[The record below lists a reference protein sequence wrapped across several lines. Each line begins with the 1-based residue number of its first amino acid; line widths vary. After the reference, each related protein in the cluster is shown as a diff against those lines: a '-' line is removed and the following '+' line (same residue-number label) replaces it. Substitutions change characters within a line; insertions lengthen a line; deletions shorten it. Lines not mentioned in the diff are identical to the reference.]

1 MDKKQEIIDLI
12 DKIIPFDDV
21 EKEHQKDTLDWLKSG
36 VEIFRIA
43 KPATPLKH
51 LVCYTVLYDA
61 KEKKILL
68 LEHKNA
74 GILLPSGGHVDK
86 NELLYETVKRELQEE
101 LGMEADFFQE
111 NWKIPFFI
119 HQVKTIGKTAG
130 HIDVNSWYIL
140 KGDSQKPLNSKAAEF
155 KKEFGNYKWYTLDEI
170 LEMPIEKLDVSMHRF
185 TRKLINFVKNK

>member
-1 MDKKQEIIDLI
+1 MDKKQKIIDLI
-12 DKIIPFDDV
+12 DKIIPFDDI
-21 EKEHQKDTLDWLKSG
+21 EKEHQADAIEWIKSG
-36 VEIFRIA
+36 VEIFRIE

-86 NELLYETVKRELQEE
+86 DELPYETVKRELQEE

-111 NWKIPFFI
+111 NWKTPFFI
-119 HQVKTIGKTAG
+119 NQIETIGKTPG
-130 HIDVNSWYIL
+130 HIDVDLWYIL
-140 KGDSQKPLNSKAAEF
+140 KGNSKNPLDSETEEF
-155 KKEFGNYKWYTLDEI
+155 KREFGNYKWFTPDEI
-170 LEMPIEKLDVSMHRF
+170 LKMPIEKFDVSMHRF
-185 TRKLINFVKNK
+185 TRKLINFVK